1 MFLKGFVIRSIY
13 AQIEVKKE
21 EEEDR
26 KKTNNIFLLPA
37 SCLLSMVISLR

>member
-1 MFLKGFVIRSIY
+1 MFLKGFVIYCSKY
-13 AQIEVKKE
+13 AQIEVKK